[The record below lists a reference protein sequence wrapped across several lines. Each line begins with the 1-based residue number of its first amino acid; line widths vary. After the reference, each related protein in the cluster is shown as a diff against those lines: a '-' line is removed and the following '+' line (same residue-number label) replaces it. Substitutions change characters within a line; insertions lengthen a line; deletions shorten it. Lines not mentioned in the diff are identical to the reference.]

1 DVTSLFDSV
10 IDAAPAKFRTMLKR
24 RGEWGAVMLVSKGIF
39 DAYKDYIIANFNQI
53 PDAYMLLIQGETVRG
68 ALMYDGIPVVCA
80 DEWTEHD
87 EMLGVNTHRIV
98 LTAPGNMVVASDL
111 PGLDGQ
117 FSGMGLRIEQSS
129 LLREKGRTYMHTTFR
144 LGAGIA
150 DTDFMVNASR
160 ILTP

>member
-1 DVTSLFDSV
+1 
-10 IDAAPAKFRTMLKR
+10 
-24 RGEWGAVMLVSKGIF
+24 
-39 DAYKDYIIANFNQI
+39 
-53 PDAYMLLIQGETVRG
+53 
-68 ALMYDGIPVVCA
+68 
-80 DEWTEHD
+80 
-87 EMLGVNTHRIV
+87 
-98 LTAPGNMVVASDL
+98 MVVASDL